1 MFHLEFSQPS
11 RLGDVRNYRSPC
23 MHPTSPDS
31 PQTNPALSSEEARSL
46 LLFLRR
52 KEGNWV
58 EWGKACQTL
67 QKGGYSSATIFEET
81 GFEPIQQNQVIV
93 AAQVYD
99 NLCDT
104 SEAVRS
110 YFLGPKSDVLY
121 EFRVLNQVQRV
132 AAAQLA
138 MDKQLDV
145 DGAHHITRA
154 IKEFSRL
161 YALPEGFSNHP
172 GDAVAYQ
179 CWNQARS
186 KKDLQDRSRLIA
198 QGLKFAHSQTARE
211 KIEQLL
217 SDFTVVPTKRAPL
230 LPMYRVEA
238 EEELP
243 RIVPVV
249 GTLPL
254 TRADLEA
261 IPKLAV
267 TGPFNAI
274 QSPGAIAFAPIPGWR
289 VLLNAIDPVAIQMTS
304 DRLPNLT
311 SERPQLVLVAI
322 DREVR
327 QWNGDRY
334 FLVER
339 NGELEIQ
346 WFDLEPDCELLGQ
359 VILVLRSK
367 QVFDENALSEIWQ
380 IEE

>member
-1 MFHLEFSQPS
+1 M
-11 RLGDVRNYRSPC
+11 
-23 MHPTSPDS
+23 SPDS
-31 PQTNPALSSEEARSL
+31 PQTNPSLSPEEAQPL

-58 EWGKACQTL
+58 EWGKACQAL

-99 NLCDT
+99 NLSDA
-104 SEAVRS
+104 SEALRS

-145 DGAHHITRA
+145 DGAHHATRA

-198 QGLKFAHSQTARE
+198 QGLKFAHSQAARE

-217 SDFTVVPTKRAPL
+217 SDFTVVPAKRAPL

-243 RIVPVV
+243 RIVPVA
-249 GTLPL
+249 GMLPL
-254 TRADLEA
+254 TRAELD
-261 IPKLAV
+261 AV
-267 TGPFNAI
+267 PQIAVQDPFNVI

-289 VLLNAIDPVAIQMTS
+289 VLRNAIDPVAIQMTS

-311 SERPQLVLVAI
+311 SEQPQLMLVTI
-322 DREVR
+322 DRDVR
-327 QWNGDRY
+327 EWNGDRY

-346 WFDLEPDCELLGQ
+346 WFDSEPDCELLGQ
-359 VILVLRSK
+359 VILVLRPK